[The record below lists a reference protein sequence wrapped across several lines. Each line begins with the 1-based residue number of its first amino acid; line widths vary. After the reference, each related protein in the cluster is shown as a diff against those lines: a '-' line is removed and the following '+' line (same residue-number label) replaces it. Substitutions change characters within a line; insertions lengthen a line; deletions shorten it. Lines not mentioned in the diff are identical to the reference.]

1 MGKEKEKLRISAK
14 KYAGSTSTVSARLPV
29 LLIERIDEIAKET
42 GRTRNEILEKCIEYA
57 VDNME
62 IVSK

>member
-1 MGKEKEKLRISAK
+1 MDKNYDKLVISTK

-29 LLIERIDEIAKET
+29 LLIERIDRIAKET
-42 GRTRNEILEKCIEYA
+42 GRTRNEILERCIEYA

-62 IVSK
+62 IV